1 MSGGG
6 NLCDVVERGVRLHV
20 DLHHSRQSRLHHIP
34 SEIGNYSDEN
44 GNFYYEVKLVFVIS

>member
-20 DLHHSRQSRLHHIP
+20 DLHHRRQSRLHHIP
-34 SEIGNYSDEN
+34 SESGNYSDEN